1 MTPLIIQ
8 ALVAAGRSPATS
20 IILKATATSAMA
32 LLIAHLTRKRRA
44 SLHHVVFVAAFVTL
58 LIIPIATIVLPTV
71 AVPLAVSGEEGQLL
85 GRMSA
90 VGAGSTIEAQTTI
103 HEINAPINIDLPI
116 SRNAGLFV
124 VWGATALIFLLP
136 MGVGLCQL
144 YHARRSAIPWLNG
157 EKVVQQLASG
167 AGIRRPVAVLLH
179 ESAGGPLTF
188 GLLRPIILFPADA
201 RTWNA
206 EDVRRAMIHELEHIR
221 RGDWLVHC
229 IARSIC
235 AFYWFD
241 PLVWMSWRQLR
252 LAAERACDDAVL
264 FAGEPIAYAS
274 QLVSLAERLSVGS
287 KRPLL
292 AMASHGDLSGR
303 VTAVL
308 SPHQQRGRTGRV
320 CLAAMLASALLLSV
334 AISPVRA
341 VSFTTAQS
349 TATANQS
356 PPSFEV
362 TSIKPFSGPG
372 PYGLQILAGGRVT
385 GRNNLL
391 GIIAQAYGVPF
402 RQIEGDSPI
411 LKDVF
416 DVEAK
421 APANVFPDVMPTRRR
436 DFEPVR
442 RQLQG
447 MLQVLLAERF
457 KLAIHTVT
465 KELPVYALVIGKNGA
480 RLKPM
485 PPDWEC
491 QKDANCSFIAGP
503 ARGLSGH
510 LEISEL
516 AGFLSHFVDRQV
528 IDRTGLKGT
537 FEVELPPWNPT
548 NPVGTQVR
556 LDDNDEPQPNP
567 NDASIFT
574 VLQERLGLKLEA
586 SRAPLEV
593 YVIDHIE
600 RPDPN

>member
-1 MTPLIIQ
+1 MTPLILY
-8 ALVAAGRSPATS
+8 ALVDAGGSPATS
-20 IILKATATSAMA
+20 VILKATVTSAIA
-32 LLIAHLTRKRRA
+32 LLIARLTRKRRA

-58 LIIPIATIVLPTV
+58 VIIPIAAIVLPTV
-71 AVPLAVSGEEGQLL
+71 AVPLAVSGDEGELFA
-85 GRMSA
+85 RMSSI
-90 VGAGSTIEAQTTI
+90 GSGSIIEPQTTVR
-103 HEINAPINIDLPI
+103 EINAPINIDLPI
-116 SRNAGLFV
+116 SRNALLFV
-124 VWGATALIFLLP
+124 VWSATVLIFLLP
-136 MGVGLCQL
+136 MAVGLCQL
-144 YHARRSAIPWLNG
+144 YQAQRSAITWLNG
-157 EKVVQQLASG
+157 ERVVQQLASG

-179 ESAGGPLTF
+179 ESACGPLTF
-188 GLLRPIILFPADA
+188 GLLRPVILFPTDA
-201 RTWNA
+201 PTWNA
-206 EDVRRAMIHELEHIR
+206 DDVRRAMIHELEHIR

-229 IARSIC
+229 IARTIC
-235 AFYWFD
+235 AFYWFH
-241 PLVWMSWRQLR
+241 PLVWISWRQLR
-252 LAAERACDDAVL
+252 MAAERACDDAVL
-264 FAGEPIAYAS
+264 SAGEPIAYAS
-274 QLVSLAERLSVGS
+274 QLVSLAERLSVES

-292 AMASHGDLSGR
+292 AMASRGDLAGR

-320 CLAAMLASALLLSV
+320 CLAATLASALLFAV

-341 VSFTTAQS
+341 VSVTTTQTTAR
-349 TATANQS
+349 ANQS
-356 PPSFEV
+356 PASFDV
-362 TSIKPFSGPG
+362 TSIKPFSGRG
-372 PYGLQILAGGRVT
+372 PYGLQIFPGGRVA
-385 GRNNLL
+385 GRNNLF
-391 GIIAQAYGVPF
+391 GIISQAYGVPV

-411 LKDVF
+411 LNEFF
-416 DVEAK
+416 DVEAT
-421 APANVFPDVMPTRRR
+421 APANVFPDVLPTRQQ

-447 MLQVLLAERF
+447 MLQMLLAERF

-465 KELPVYALVIGKNGA
+465 KEFPVYALVIGKNGP

-485 PPDWEC
+485 PPDWDC
-491 QKDANCSFIAGP
+491 QKDAKCSFIAGP

-537 FEVELPPWNPT
+537 YEVELPPWNPT
-548 NPVGTQVR
+548 NPIGTRVR

-574 VLQERLGLKLEA
+574 VLQERLGLKLES

-593 YVIDHIE
+593 YVIDHVE

>member
-1 MTPLIIQ
+1 MTRLIIY
-8 ALVAAGRSPATS
+8 ALLAAGGSPATS
-20 IILKATATSAMA
+20 MTLKATATSATA
-32 LLIAHLTRKRRA
+32 LFIARLIRKRRA
-44 SLHHVVFVAAFVTL
+44 SLQHVVFVAAFVTL
-58 LIIPIATIVLPTV
+58 VIIPIAAIVLPTV
-71 AVPLAVSGEEGQLL
+71 AVPLTVGGEEGELY
-85 GRMSA
+85 GRMSSM
-90 VGAGSTIEAQTTI
+90 GAGSIIEAQTTV
-103 HEINAPINIDLPI
+103 HEISAPINIELPI
-116 SRNAGLFV
+116 SRNAVLFV
-124 VWGATALIFLLP
+124 VWTATALIFLLP
-136 MGVGLCQL
+136 MAVGLSQF
-144 YHARRSAIPWLNG
+144 YQAQRSASPWLNG
-157 EKVVQQLASG
+157 ERVVQQLASG

-179 ESAGGPLTF
+179 ESAVGPLTF
-188 GLLRPIILFPADA
+188 GFLRPIILFPADA
-201 RTWNA
+201 PTWNA

-235 AFYWFD
+235 AFYWFH

-264 FAGEPIAYAS
+264 CAAEPFAYAS
-274 QLVSLAERLSVGS
+274 QLVSLAERLSARS
-287 KRPLL
+287 NRPLL

-308 SPHQQRGRTGRV
+308 SSHQHRGRTGRV
-320 CLAAMLASALLLSV
+320 CLAAIVASALVLAV

-341 VSFTTAQS
+341 VSVTTTQTTAR
-349 TATANQS
+349 AKQS

-362 TSIKPFSGPG
+362 TSIKPFSGRG
-372 PYGLQILAGGRVT
+372 PYGLQILPGGRVT
-385 GRNNLL
+385 GRNNLF
-391 GIIAQAYGVPF
+391 GIISQAYGVPV
-402 RQIEGDSPI
+402 RQIEGDAPI
-411 LKDVF
+411 LNHF
-416 DVEAK
+416 FELEAK
-421 APANVFPDVMPTRRR
+421 APANVFPDVLPTRQK

-442 RQLQG
+442 RQFQG
-447 MLQVLLAERF
+447 MLQMLLAERF

-465 KELPVYALVIGKNGA
+465 KELPVYALVIGKNGP

-491 QKDANCSFIAGP
+491 QKECSFIAGP

-548 NPVGTQVR
+548 NPIGTRVR
-556 LDDNDEPQPNP
+556 LEDNDEPQPNP

-574 VLQERLGLKLEA
+574 VLQERLGLKLES
-586 SRAPLEV
+586 SRAPLEI
-593 YVIDHIE
+593 YVIDHVE
-600 RPDPN
+600 QPDPN